1 MTERKSYSSN
11 KFHLE
16 LPYLLEVQKASYD
29 QFLQSGVTPRERQKV
44 GLERVFQ
51 DIFPISDMK
60 ELFTLKYE
68 GYSFG
73 IPKYSI
79 KECRERGLT
88 FSMPLKARLKLQVK
102 EEDGEEKKLKEEIE
116 NEVFICDL
124 PVMTENGTFIIN
136 GAERVVVSQLHRSPG
151 VSFDEELLPNGKSV
165 FKSRIIPHRGSWV
178 EFNTDNDTLYLLID
192 RKKKIPASILLRC
205 IGYET
210 NESILELFYEPET
223 ARFDADSINTFYGRV
238 LFSDV
243 IDTDSGEVIAE
254 ANAVLDA
261 KLCDRILEGG
271 IREFTLIKGNVEDDI
286 LMHNTLSIDATSNI
300 EEALKRIYQVTHQQQ
315 EEAPNYQTALQY
327 FNNLFY
333 FPSRYDLGE
342 VGRYR
347 LSSKLYRQRISDYVR
362 NYEEN
367 RKEEFAA
374 GLEKFKSENDM
385 IIRNYMRDAFSVFSD
400 DATKYSEAAKDLFVK
415 SCWIAF
421 PRISNSTMSKT
432 DFLSIIYYMVGLY
445 NNHEGYSLDDID
457 HLGNRRARSVGEL
470 LANQLSVGLTRMS
483 RAIREHLSLREN
495 EGMTPVDLVNA
506 RTVNS
511 VVATFFGSSQLSQ
524 FMDQANPLSELTH
537 KRRLSALGPGGLS
550 RERAGFEVR
559 DVHHT
564 HYGRLCPIETPE
576 GPNIGLINS
585 MATFSIVNHFGFIE
599 TPYRIVGLLEFKDAA
614 GKVCQFPEDKW
625 HFGLFKGFTREPH
638 LFIKEELNERE
649 MNLVRRHLDNCQR
662 KLFDSYCNKVFEY
675 KTAEGRSQF
684 LRNGNVLENFKG
696 TPDYRQVG
704 VKVQVLVS
712 DYITYLTAD
721 EEDKYRVAP
730 ASTKIDD
737 NNRFVDPFVLVRA
750 QGEFPNLP
758 KVDELEISDTETQ
771 RVDLMDVAPMQIVSI
786 AAGLIPFLEHDDANR
801 ALMGSNMQRQA
812 VPLLRSEAPVVGTG
826 LERRAALDSGTVIRA
841 KYNGTVTFVDANRV
855 EVLRDETQGA
865 DYEFLGMPEHD
876 QYELRKFERS
886 NQDTCI
892 NQKPVVDV
900 GMHVQAGDV
909 LADGAS
915 TEQGELALGK
925 NILIGFLP
933 WNGYNY
939 EDAII
944 ISEELAI
951 KDTFT
956 SIHIEE
962 FEMEVRDTK
971 RGPEELTKEIPN
983 VSEEALRNLDEVG
996 IVRVGAEVRAGDILV
1011 GKVTPK
1017 GETELSPEERLLR
1030 AIFGEKA
1037 GDVRDSSLRA
1047 PSGMKGVVVETRVFS
1062 RKERDKKSKNE
1073 DQVKIA
1079 KVKEEFSEKI
1089 ANITR
1094 ARNTRLSELL
1104 VGQTCGEVKDAST
1117 HEVLVA
1123 AGKKWTQQMLNSVN
1137 FMEVSLQS
1145 ALSKEENVQTNVVKV
1160 LEVANQRI
1168 LELTHTMEKEIDKV
1182 TKGDELKPGVL
1193 QMVKVYVAKKRRLSI
1208 GDKMAGRHGNKGV
1221 ISKVVPVEDMPFTE
1235 DGRTLQILLNPLGV
1249 PSRMNVGQVLE
1260 VHLGWAAKTLGF
1272 KVATP
1277 VFDGAT
1283 FSQIEKEL
1291 KDAFTEKPIVKVNEA
1306 SWTSD
1311 EKKAFEAQ
1319 NGHAIPAGGIT
1330 GKARLYDG
1338 RTGEAFLNDV
1348 TIGYMYMLKLGHLVE
1363 DKIHARSIGPYSL
1376 VTQQP
1381 LGGKS
1386 QFGGQRF
1393 GEMEV
1398 WALEAYGAAY
1408 TLQEL
1413 LTVKSD
1419 DVMGR
1424 SKIYEAIVKGINTP
1438 APGIPESFRV
1448 LIREIRSLGLDIKTS
1463 GDK

>member
-88 FSMPLKARLKLQVK
+88 YSMPLKARLKLQVK

-178 EFNTDNDTLYLLID
+178 EFNTDNDTLYLIID

-210 NESILELFYEPET
+210 NESILQLFYEPDLV
-223 ARFDADSINTFYGRV
+223 RFDADSINEFYGRV
-238 LFSDV
+238 LFADV
-243 IDTDSGEVIAE
+243 VDTDSGEVIAE
-254 ANAVLDA
+254 ANSALDA

-271 IREFTLIKGNVEDDI
+271 IREFSLIKGNVEENI
-286 LMHNTLSIDATSNI
+286 LMHNTMSADATSNE

-315 EEAPNYQTALQY
+315 EEAPNVTTARIY
-327 FNNLFY
+327 FENLFLVD
-333 FPSRYDLGE
+333 PRKYDLGE

-347 LSSKLYRQRISDYVR
+347 LNAKVYRPREMHHMKVPSLTTMTMT
-362 NYEEN
+362 
-367 RKEEFAA
+367 KEDFMA
-374 GLEKFKSENDM
+374 
-385 IIRNYMRDAFSVFSD
+385 IIR
-400 DATKYSEAAKDLFVK
+400 
-415 SCWIAF
+415 
-421 PRISNSTMSKT
+421 
-432 DFLSIIYYMVGLY
+432 YMVGLY
-445 NNHEGYSLDDID
+445 NNLEGYALDDID

-559 DVHHT
+559 DVHQT

-614 GKVCQFPEDKW
+614 GNTCFFPEDKW

-638 LFIKEELNERE
+638 LFIKEVLNDQE
-649 MNLVRRHLDNCQR
+649 MNLVRRNLDNCQR
-662 KLFDSYCNKVFEY
+662 ALFDNYCNKVYEY
-675 KTAEGRSQF
+675 KTAEGRALF
-684 LRNGNVLENFKG
+684 MRNGNVLENYKG
-696 TPDYRQVG
+696 TPDFRQVG
-704 VKVQVLVS
+704 EKILVQVS
-712 DYITYLTAD
+712 DFITYLTAD

-730 ASTKIDD
+730 ASTLIDD
-737 NNRFVDPFVLVRA
+737 DNRFVDPFVIVRA
-750 QGEFPNLP
+750 EGEFPNLP
-758 KVDELEISDTETQ
+758 KQVEIDLKDTDTV
-771 RVDLMDVAPMQIVSI
+771 RVDLMDVAPMQIVSV

-841 KYNGTVTFVDANRV
+841 KYNGLVTFVDANRI

-900 GMHVQAGDV
+900 GVRVSAGDV

-925 NILIGFLP
+925 NILIAFLP

-971 RGPEELTKEIPN
+971 RGPEELTREIPN
-983 VSEEALRNLDEVG
+983 VSEEALRNLDDVG
-996 IVRVGAEVRAGDILV
+996 IIRVGAEVKAGDILV

-1062 RKERDKKSKNE
+1062 RKERDKKSKSE

-1079 KVKEEFSEKI
+1079 KVKEEFSDKI

-1117 HEVLVA
+1117 HEVLVP
-1123 AGKKWTQQMLNSVN
+1123 AGKKWTQQMLNTVN

-1145 ALSKEENVQTNVVKV
+1145 TLSKEDAIQINAVKV
-1160 LEVANQRI
+1160 LDVANQRI

-1235 DGRTLQILLNPLGV
+1235 DGRPIQILLNPLGV

-1283 FSQIEKEL
+1283 FGQIEKEL

-1306 SWTSD
+1306 SWTNE
-1311 EKKAFEAQ
+1311 EKKTFESQ

-1438 APGIPESFRV
+1438 TPGIPESFRV